1 MWELDRNKIWGTK
14 ATNECKKKKKKKD
27 RQYIHNEPK
36 RLIKR

>member
-14 ATNECKKKKKKKD
+14 ATNECKKKKKD

>member
-14 ATNECKKKKKKKD
+14 ATNECKKKKKKD